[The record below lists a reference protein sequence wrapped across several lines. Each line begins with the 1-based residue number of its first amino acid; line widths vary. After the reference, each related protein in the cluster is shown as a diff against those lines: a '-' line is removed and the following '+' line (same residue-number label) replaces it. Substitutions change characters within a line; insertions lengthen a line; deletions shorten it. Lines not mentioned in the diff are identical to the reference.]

1 MINLH
6 FLDWLRVRTPQA
18 VGVPDASGKSR
29 LMKMIFTLPRRADEL
44 LRLLSRMWTWPLES
58 MLDLLCASQRQS
70 LRSLS
75 RPRAN
80 ERKSSSYPKINDV
93 RKFNEFIM
101 LEEKWAWD
109 TSRTP
114 ANVAASSSL
123 HRRFTLVRLPLFQ
136 HRKDTVFDTR

>member
-1 MINLH
+1 
-6 FLDWLRVRTPQA
+6 
-18 VGVPDASGKSR
+18 
-29 LMKMIFTLPRRADEL
+29 
-44 LRLLSRMWTWPLES
+44 

-80 ERKSSSYPKINDV
+80 ERKSSSYPKTNDV

-123 HRRFTLVRLPLFQ
+123 HRRFSLGLRSSFSAQEKIQFSTQDKFAENVTLRRIQFPLRAIGVLATPAMAERG
-136 HRKDTVFDTR
+136 RKEKARRCK